1 MIDPGTVGLAL
12 SYALQITGLLNM
24 TVRLAAVA
32 ENSFN
37 AVERVTEYANV
48 PAERVRATN
57 RWTRVIN
64 VHSQC
69 AAHGAVHSAVCSV
82 YYSAVHTIM
91 HIMHDCHVFF
101 VQPLIRL
108 FLDFPVSRLSQ
119 LLVSAA
125 RSSEAVGPRPSPG
138 VAWGPM
144 RLYMMV
150 VVVAEVVVVDTHHC
164 GP

>member
-64 VHSQC
+64 VCHSQC

-91 HIMHDCHVFF
+91 QCTAHGAVHGALCREPRF
-101 VQPLIRL
+101 VQCSPFTVVTPALLSL
-108 FLDFPVSRLSQ
+108 FDVTKGGGAERDAKTTTELVRARTTACALD
-119 LLVSAA
+119 A
-125 RSSEAVGPRPSPG
+125 
-138 VAWGPM
+138 
-144 RLYMMV
+144 
-150 VVVAEVVVVDTHHC
+150 
-164 GP
+164 